1 MLDEQQLSIA
11 LQRALGFSTA
21 DQTEVVVQGEEAAL
35 TRYAN
40 NIIHQSVSSEDATLS
55 VRAVLGQQIGVA
67 TTNRLDDESLR
78 AVVARA
84 AEIARH
90 QPPNPDFKSLPG
102 PQHIP
107 KAPTYDE
114 ATRAASPA
122 LRAEGVRQVIARAKQ
137 DGLTCAGALATSYHW
152 LGVANSLGVQATHG
166 SSHAS
171 LTTTQIGAF
180 STGYWE
186 AHSAAISDIDPIGV
200 ADHAARTA
208 LATADQRSIA
218 AGEYDVIL
226 SPLATSELI
235 GMLAYIAL
243 GALDVQEGSSLLVGH
258 FGEKLISERL
268 TLYDDGSD
276 RHGLPTPFDY
286 EGQPK
291 GRVTFFEHG
300 VAREV
305 VYDSLTASKDGRQT
319 TGHATPPPSEGP
331 AAANIFLA
339 PGSASEAEMIAS
351 TKRGI
356 YVTRFWYNRVVHQ
369 SKAIVMGMTRDGA
382 YLIEDGRLAGGI
394 KNLRYTESLLR
405 ALSNVQQVG
414 RDPLLFGSHSTICV
428 PALKI
433 AAFTFTGRTEL
444 R

>member
-1 MLDEQQLSIA
+1 MLDEQQLSA
-11 LQRALGFSTA
+11 AMQRALAFSSA

-67 TTNRLDDESLR
+67 TTNRLDDESLQ

-84 AEIARH
+84 SEIARH

-102 PQHIP
+102 RQPILDTP
-107 KAPTYDE
+107 AYDE
-114 ATRAASPA
+114 ATRQASPI
-122 LRAEGVRQVIARAKQ
+122 LRAKAVSKVIARAKQ
-137 DGLTCAGALATSYHW
+137 DSLGCAGAFATSYRW
-152 LGVANSLGVQATHG
+152 LGVANSLGVHAEHG
-166 SSHAS
+166 SAHAR
-171 LTTTQIGAF
+171 LTTTQIGPIN
-180 STGYWE
+180 TGYWE
-186 AHSAAISDIDPIGV
+186 ASAAAVADIDPAAV
-200 ADHAARTA
+200 ADHAARS
-208 LATADQRSIA
+208 ADSEQLPLVA
-218 AGEYDVIL
+218 EPGEYDVVL
-226 SPLATSELI
+226 SPLAVSELI
-235 GMLAYIAL
+235 GMLAYIGL
-243 GALDVQEGSSLLVGH
+243 GALEVQEGSSFLVGH
-258 FGEKLISERL
+258 FGEKLISDLL
-268 TLYDDGSD
+268 TLYDDGNN
-276 RHGLPTPFDY
+276 RLGLPTPFDF

-291 GRVTFFEHG
+291 QHVTFFERG

-319 TGHATPPPSEGP
+319 TGHAESPPSEGP
-331 AAANIFLA
+331 TPSNVFLA
-339 PGSASEAEMIAS
+339 PGTSSEEEMIAS
-351 TKRGI
+351 TQRGI

-382 YLIEDGRLAGGI
+382 FLIEDGKLAGGI

-405 ALSNVQQVG
+405 ALSNVQLVG
-414 RDPLLFGSHSTICV
+414 RDRLLFGGGRAICV

-444 R
+444 